1 MGVDDRSEVARIA
14 TRLADVANLY
24 RQACDLL
31 DDPDLRA
38 CFAGR
43 HQLRDALSRRLRE
56 GEDAEE
62 APSGSFLPTTAQ
74 VALKLRA
81 LIASGEY
88 AALTSVHDADEEL
101 LAVIGDYLRH
111 GDPSRETEH
120 IVTHVRD
127 ALIAD
132 RGPPERISRTL
143 RKQPG

>member
-1 MGVDDRSEVARIA
+1 MGLDDRSEVARIA
-14 TRLADVANLY
+14 TRLADAANLY
-24 RQACDLL
+24 REACDLL
-31 DDPDLRA
+31 DDPELRA

-43 HQLRDALSRRLRE
+43 HALRDALSRGLRD
-56 GEDAEE
+56 GDGAGGD
-62 APSGSFLPTTAQ
+62 PSGSFLPTTAQ

-101 LAVIGDYLRH
+101 LAVIGDYLHH

-120 IVTHVRD
+120 MVRYVRD
-127 ALIAD
+127 ALVAD